1 VTPLTGDVMQ
11 SFEQS
16 PVDDNACTHPG
27 PQNDSENTASILA
40 GTIDGLSKGETVG
53 IILQPNRPADKVFQI
68 ASDWSTIHADCI

>member
-1 VTPLTGDVMQ
+1 MQ

-16 PVDDNACTHPG
+16 PVDDNPCTDPS
-27 PQNDSENTASILA
+27 PQNDSKNTASIFA

-53 IILQPNRPADKVFQI
+53 IILQSNRPADKVFQI